1 MAQKKVYKVQKTVK
15 VYKTTTSKQHTALMT
30 AGSTFEGT
38 DLGRNMI
45 RIDKIYSL
53 KTGSG
58 LNISTKMY
66 VGKEANTLKIETN
79 AIGTDNIGDTANT
92 DNKIKNKTK
101 EYTVTGSSILVYGDA
116 KKTSKNI
123 GKIDKGYKFSA
134 KDLGDNSDF
143 LQIVSIKA
151 SKETNFLD
159 FNKKYIKKEDVD
171 VGKKAQITSE
181 TATTDATTDENGNPE
196 TTTDNPN
203 GTEALDLITPEP
215 FYIDENFAQTY
226 TTDII
231 SNNNFAGAEEQY
243 RKELEALSINDIRGV
258 LGIPH
263 QFLATTDP
271 RIDSVKNSSIGNDIT
286 IGRVYG
292 DKIIKQMPLLLLTPG
307 IPSFMASFSE
317 EQKGIALTNLISNRT
332 DSSDLDSLV
341 NSTSGKYYILRYA
354 YTEYFY
360 YVNAMLRAAAVFLGI
375 EGETVGG
382 KKLGSF
388 NWLYYTTDP
397 GPEETAD
404 VDNGDNT
411 TTSTTKNTDIF
422 GSAGLHKFLGP
433 YKGCIAMYADCGNSV
448 DDSFSNSTTTSQLAS
463 SLNSLSDTGREMN
476 FLLGNAGALVNLDLS
491 KLAGQE
497 SLLENMENMTSMVD
511 KALGNNGI
519 LSNILGKAQTILAG
533 GRIIF
538 PEIWADSSFSRSYSC
553 KLKLVSPSGDK
564 LSIFLNILVPIYHI
578 LALTL
583 PRQAS
588 GGDGRTD
595 GQAYFSP
602 FLVRGFCK
610 GLFNIDMGIITDL
623 SISKGSEGEW
633 TIDGI
638 PTVAEIS
645 FSIKDMY
652 DGMFMSRSADIGDR
666 NILSNTTELDYIA
679 NSCGININD
688 QEVSRTLKMYL
699 ALGFLSAGNITDK
712 IQIGIFGNIQQ
723 FFNQKVHNIFGVFD

>member
-1 MAQKKVYKVQKTVK
+1 MAVAEKKYTALKSLKVYKSS
-15 VYKTTTSKQHTALMT
+15 TSQTPLGIIEKGAVFQ
-30 AGSTFEGT
+30 GT
-38 DLGRNMI
+38 DYGRGRI
-45 RIDKIYSL
+45 RISKMIEL
-53 KTGSG
+53 GK
-58 LNISTKMY
+58 STKSIDYKGKYAEMY
-66 VGKEANTLKIETN
+66 KNSVDADELPSSESSSGPVVSSNTKTYKVTSN
-79 AIGTDNIGDTANT
+79 AI
-92 DNKIKNKTK
+92 
-101 EYTVTGSSILVYGDA
+101 VVYGGTQA
-116 KKTSKNI
+116 NSKII
-123 GKIDKGYKFSA
+123 GRLSKDTEFSA
-134 KDLGDNSDF
+134 KDLGREY
-143 LQIVSIKA
+143 L
-151 SKETNFLD
+151 E
-159 FNKKYIKKEDVD
+159 
-171 VGKKAQITSE
+171 ITSVKLAANSSITDFKGKFIKRTDLENMQTVSDTGTTYDSTTE
-181 TATTDATTDENGNPE
+181 TGD
-196 TTTDNPN
+196 
-203 GTEALDLITPEP
+203 TEADGDGGGDLGLVLPEA
-215 FYIDENFAQTY
+215 FFIDANFAQTY
-226 TTDII
+226 TTGVLGIGEDY
-231 SNNNFAGAEEQY
+231 SNAETHY
-243 RKELEALSINDIRGV
+243 RNELEALSINDIRGV

-263 QFLATTDP
+263 QFLPTTDV
-271 RIDSVKNSSIGNDIT
+271 RIDSIRDKSVGNDIT

-307 IPSFMASFSE
+307 VPSFMASFSE
-317 EQKGIALTNLISNRT
+317 EQKGIAIKNLIDNKVDT
-332 DSSDLDSLV
+332 SDLDSLV

-375 EGETVGG
+375 DGETVNGN
-382 KKLGSF
+382 KLGSF

-397 GPEETAD
+397 GNETTEEGAEAD
-404 VDNGDNT
+404 
-411 TTSTTKNTDIF
+411 TSVNTDIF
-422 GSAGLHKFLGP
+422 GSSGLHKFLGP

-448 DDSFSNSTTTSQLAS
+448 DDSFSNSTTTSTLAGT
-463 SLNSLSDTGREMN
+463 LNSLSDSGREMN
-476 FLLGNAGALVNLDLS
+476 FLLGNGGALANISLS

-497 SLLENMENMTSMVD
+497 DLLDNMKNMTDMVH

-533 GRIIF
+533 GRVIF
-538 PEIWADSSFSRSYSC
+538 PEIWSDSSFSRSYSC

-564 LSIFLNILVPIYHI
+564 LSVYLNILVPIYHI

-623 SISKGSEGEW
+623 SISKGAEGEW

-638 PTVAEIS
+638 PTVAEVS

-652 DGMFMSRSADIGDR
+652 DGMFMSKATDIADK

-679 NSCGININD
+679 NSCGVNIND
-688 QEVSRTLKMYL
+688 QAIGRTLKMYL
-699 ALGFLSAGNITDK
+699 TLGFLSGGSIKDR

-723 FFNQKVHNIFGVFD
+723 FFNQKIHNIFGYFD

>member
-1 MAQKKVYKVQKTVK
+1 MATEKKYTAQKSLKVYKS
-15 VYKTTTSKQHTALMT
+15 TTSTAPLGIIEKGAVFQGTDTGRGRIRISKMIELGKSTKSINYVNKYAELYSNSVKSEALSSGNTSSGPKIANNTKTYKVATT
-30 AGSTFEGT
+30 AITVYGDTKSNPKIVGRLSKDSEFSAR
-38 DLGRNMI
+38 DLGR
-45 RIDKIYSL
+45 
-53 KTGSG
+53 
-58 LNISTKMY
+58 
-66 VGKEANTLKIETN
+66 
-79 AIGTDNIGDTANT
+79 
-92 DNKIKNKTK
+92 
-101 EYTVTGSSILVYGDA
+101 EY
-116 KKTSKNI
+116 
-123 GKIDKGYKFSA
+123 
-134 KDLGDNSDF
+134 
-143 LQIVSIKA
+143 LQIVSAKPTANSTIM
-151 SKETNFLD
+151 D
-159 FNKKYIKKEDVD
+159 FKNKYVKKTDLSE
-171 VGKKAQITSE
+171 KKMQTISE
-181 TATTDATTDENGNPE
+181 TGTTDATTDENGNPE
-196 TTTDNPN
+196 TVTDNPN
-203 GTEALDLITPEP
+203 GTEALDLITPET

-231 SNNNFAGAEEQY
+231 STNAFAGAEEQY
-243 RKELEALSINDIRGV
+243 RKELESLSINDIRGV

-271 RIDSVKNSSIGNDIT
+271 RIDSVRNSSIGNDIT

-307 IPSFMASFSE
+307 VPSFMASFSK
-317 EQKGIALTNLISNRT
+317 EQKGIAISNLISNRIDT
-332 DSSDLDSLV
+332 SDLDSLV

-375 EGETVGG
+375 EDETVGG

-388 NWLYYTTDP
+388 NWLYYTTEP
-397 GPEETAD
+397 GTDEAD
-404 VDNGDNT
+404 VDNGDNV

-422 GSAGLHKFLGP
+422 GNDGLHRFLGP

-463 SLNSLSDTGREMN
+463 TLNSLSDTGREMN
-476 FLLGNAGALVNLDLS
+476 FLLGNAGALVNINLS

-497 SLLENMENMTSMVD
+497 SLLENMDNMTKMVEN
-511 KALGNNGI
+511 ALGGNGI

-533 GRIIF
+533 GRVIF

-583 PRQAS
+583 PRQAA

-623 SISKGSEGEW
+623 SISKGAEGEW
-633 TIDGI
+633 TIDGV

-652 DGMFMSRSADIGDR
+652 DGMFMSKSTDFGDR

-688 QEVSRTLKMYL
+688 QEVGRTLKMYL
-699 ALGFLSAGNITDK
+699 ALGFLSGGAIKDR
-712 IQIGIFGNIQQ
+712 IQIGIFGNINQ
-723 FFNQKVHNIFGVFD
+723 FFNQKIHNIFGFFD